1 MKEQTADSYITIAE
15 VEETLGRFYPELIPT
30 IKAGLAV
37 FGAMA
42 LSDRTKPL
50 SLILEGTSGFGK
62 TAVIQMVFPLPGLGL
77 DEYAYRSDKFTPRA
91 FVSHAANVK
100 RTKLRQIDM
109 LPRLKGKVLLTKEL
123 APIFRGREE
132 ELRENFSILISVLDG
147 KGFTS
152 DSGMHGK
159 RGYGQPILFN
169 WLGATTPLP
178 ASTHRLMH
186 QLGTR
191 LLFYEVPSVEPT
203 AKELLAYA
211 QREDSGV
218 AEVEC
223 QRVMNEFLLGFF
235 DVNPVGEF
243 PAEVVEIPSVLL
255 QWLTRWAHFL
265 ARGRA
270 EVKFERKGHDW
281 IPIAAA
287 KPEGPFKIVNY
298 FKDLVRGNALIHG
311 RWEVTMEDLKLIEH
325 VAISSIPG
333 HLRPIVRE
341 LQKAGSIT
349 SSNCTVLCGVSQPT
363 ARKYLKELALLRI
376 VNLTKGSPRMND
388 PDLAILTEDFQWIAV
403 P

>member
-37 FGAMA
+37 FGSMA

-50 SLILEGTSGFGK
+50 SVILEGTSGFGK
-62 TAVIQMVFPLPGLGL
+62 TAVIQMAFPLLGLGL
-77 DEYAYRSDKFTPRA
+77 DEYAYRSDKFTPKS
-91 FVSHAANVK
+91 FVSHAANVP
-100 RTKLRQIDM
+100 RRKLRQIDM
-109 LPRLKGKVLLTKEL
+109 LPRLQGKVLLTKEL

-147 KGFTS
+147 KGFVS

-159 RGYGQPILFN
+159 RGYEQPVLFN

-178 ASTHRLMH
+178 ARTHRLMH

-203 AKELLAYA
+203 EEELLAYA

-223 QRVMNEFLLGFF
+223 QRVMNKFLLGFF

-243 PAEVVEIPSVLL
+243 PAEVVEIPSVPLKR
-255 QWLTRWAHFL
+255 LTRWAHFL

-270 EVKFERKGHDW
+270 EVKFEKKGNDW

-298 FKDLVRGNALIHG
+298 FKDLIRGNSLIHG

-349 SSNCTVLCGVSQPT
+349 SSNCTALCGVSQPT

-376 VNLTKGSPRMND
+376 VNLTKGSPQTNE
-388 PDLAILTEDFQWIAV
+388 PNLAILTEDFQWIAV

>member
-1 MKEQTADSYITIAE
+1 MIEQTADSYITIAE

-50 SLILEGTSGFGK
+50 SVILEGTSGFGK
-62 TAVIQMVFPLPGLGL
+62 TAVIQMAFPLPGLGL

-159 RGYGQPILFN
+159 RGYEQPILFN

-178 ASTHRLMH
+178 ATTHRLMH

-203 AKELLAYA
+203 REELLAYA

-235 DVNPVGEF
+235 DVNPVGQF
-243 PAEVVEIPSVLL
+243 PAEVVEISAVPLEK
-255 QWLTRWAHFL
+255 LTGWAHFL

-270 EVKFERKGHDW
+270 EVKFEREGHDW

-349 SSNCTVLCGVSQPT
+349 SSNCAVLCGVSQPT

-376 VNLTKGSPRMND
+376 VDLTKGSPQNNQ
-388 PDLAILTEDFQWIAV
+388 PDLTILTEDFQWIAV